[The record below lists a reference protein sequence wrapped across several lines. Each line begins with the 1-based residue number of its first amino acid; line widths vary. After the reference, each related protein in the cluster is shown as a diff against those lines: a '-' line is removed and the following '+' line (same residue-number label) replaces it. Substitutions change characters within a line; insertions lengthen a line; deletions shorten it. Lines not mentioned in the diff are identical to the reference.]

1 MLKTNWE
8 HSLKLQNRHAIR
20 HAPKVH
26 DEVPTTRQLISDPSK
41 RQLKAKVNTTPNKQ
55 HDAQEQPQISEAES
69 PSLAELAAETNSLS
83 DPDYSTVEVSS
94 PASYTR
100 TRV

>member
-1 MLKTNWE
+1 M
-8 HSLKLQNRHAIR
+8 
-20 HAPKVH
+20 H

-69 PSLAELAAETNSLS
+69 PSLPELAAETNSLS